1 MKARDII
8 SLQALDA
15 ALAKLNSSVQLGELE
30 ENISRQILAL
40 EKLAEQNHTLNEIYT
55 KERLDLQAQHQA
67 KSKDKRYQ
75 PTSDSIYSTDAI
87 NLSPFFPQ
95 SPREVENPSE
105 LGKVLDYLIASFNKI
120 KSLYAVKQIK
130 SLYAVENPLESFQIL
145 IEQEAIAPLI
155 LEAYDRIRA
164 LFPTERLGLEVKT
177 DPEIANW
184 QSLWITIYTKLEV
197 EEAFAKLKNLD
208 RTWWL
213 DASLVI
219 PNNILN
225 IDLGWE

>member
-8 SLQALDA
+8 SLQALGA
-15 ALAKLNSSVQLGELE
+15 ALAKLDSSVQLGELE
-30 ENISRQILAL
+30 ESISRQILAL
-40 EKLAEQNHTLNEIYT
+40 EKLAEQNHSLNETYT
-55 KERLDLQAQHQA
+55 KERLDLKDQYEA

-75 PTSDSIYSTDAI
+75 PTSDSIYSTDPA
-87 NLSPFFPQ
+87 NLSPSFLQP
-95 SPREVENPSE
+95 PGKVENPSE
-105 LGKVLDYLIASFNKI
+105 LAKPFDTLIASFNKI
-120 KSLYAVKQIK
+120 KT
-130 SLYAVENPLESFQIL
+130 LYAVENPLESFKII

-184 QSLWITIYTKLEV
+184 RSLWITIYTKLEV
-197 EEAFAKLKNLD
+197 DEAFAKLKNLD

>member
-8 SLQALDA
+8 SLQALGA
-15 ALAKLNSSVQLGELE
+15 ALAKLDSSVQLGELE

-40 EKLAEQNHTLNEIYT
+40 EKLAEQNNTLNEIYT
-55 KERLDLQAQHQA
+55 KERLDLQDEYEA

-75 PTSDSIYSTDAI
+75 PTSDSIYSTDPT
-87 NLSPFFPQ
+87 NLSPSFPQ
-95 SPREVENPSE
+95 PPEEMENPPE
-105 LGKVLDYLIASFNKI
+105 IAKAFDNLIASFNKI
-120 KSLYAVKQIK
+120 KSLYAV
-130 SLYAVENPLESFQIL
+130 ENPIESFQI
-145 IEQEAIAPLI
+145 IMEQEAIAPLI

-184 QSLWITIYTKLEV
+184 RSLWITIYTKLEV
-197 EEAFAKLKNLD
+197 DEAFAKLKNLD

>member
-1 MKARDII
+1 MKETDII
-8 SLQALDA
+8 RLQALGA
-15 ALAKLNSSVQLGELE
+15 ALAKLDSSFQLGELE

-40 EKLAEQNHTLNEIYT
+40 EELAQQNDTLNEIYT
-55 KERLDLQAQHQA
+55 QERLDLQDEYEA
-67 KSKDKRYQ
+67 KPKDKRYQ

-87 NLSPFFPQ
+87 NLSPSFPQ
-95 SPREVENPSE
+95 PPGEVENPSE
-105 LGKVLDYLIASFNKI
+105 IAKAFDNLIASFN
-120 KSLYAVKQIK
+120 QIK
-130 SLYAVENPLESFQIL
+130 TLYAVENPLESFQI
-145 IEQEAIAPLI
+145 IMEQEAIAPLI

-164 LFPTERLGLEVKT
+164 LFPTEKLGLEVKT
-177 DPEIANW
+177 DPEIVNW
-184 QSLWITIYTKLEV
+184 RSLWITIYTKLEV
-197 EEAFAKLKNLD
+197 EEAFAKLKELD

>member
-8 SLQALDA
+8 SLQALGA
-15 ALAKLNSSVQLGELE
+15 ALAKLDSSVQLGELE

-40 EKLAEQNHTLNEIYT
+40 EKLAEQNNTLNEIYT
-55 KERLDLQAQHQA
+55 KERLDLKDQYEA

-75 PTSDSIYSTDAI
+75 PTSESIYSTDAA
-87 NLSPFFPQ
+87 NLSPSFAQP
-95 SPREVENPSE
+95 PGEVENPSVIAKAFE
-105 LGKVLDYLIASFNKI
+105 NLIASFNKI
-120 KSLYAVKQIK
+120 KSLYAV
-130 SLYAVENPLESFQIL
+130 ENHLESFKII

-155 LEAYDRIRA
+155 LEAHSKIRE

-184 QSLWITIYTKLEV
+184 RSLWITIYTKLEV
-197 EEAFAKLKNLD
+197 DEAFAKLKNLD

>member
-8 SLQALDA
+8 SLQALGA
-15 ALAKLNSSVQLGELE
+15 ALAKLDSSVQLGELE

-40 EKLAEQNHTLNEIYT
+40 EKLAEQNRTLNEIYT
-55 KERLDLQAQHQA
+55 KERLELKDEYEA

-75 PTSDSIYSTDAI
+75 PTSDSIYSTDPA
-87 NLSPFFPQ
+87 NLSPSFPQ
-95 SPREVENPSE
+95 PPGEVENSSQ
-105 LGKVLDYLIASFNKI
+105 LAKAFDNLIASFNKI
-120 KSLYAVKQIK
+120 KT
-130 SLYAVENPLESFQIL
+130 LYAVENPLETFKII

-184 QSLWITIYTKLEV
+184 RSLWITIYTKLEV
-197 EEAFAKLKNLD
+197 DEAFAKLKNLD

-219 PNNILN
+219 PNNTLN

>member
-1 MKARDII
+1 MKETDII
-8 SLQALDA
+8 RLQALGA
-15 ALAKLNSSVQLGELE
+15 ALAKLDSSVQLGELE

-40 EKLAEQNHTLNEIYT
+40 EKLAEQNNTLNEIYT
-55 KERLDLQAQHQA
+55 KERLDLKDKYEA

-75 PTSDSIYSTDAI
+75 ATSDSIYSTDAA
-87 NLSPFFPQ
+87 NLSSSFPQ
-95 SPREVENPSE
+95 PPGEVENPSE
-105 LGKVLDYLIASFNKI
+105 IAKAFDNLIASFNK
-120 KSLYAVKQIK
+120 IK
-130 SLYAVENPLESFQIL
+130 SLYAVENPLESFQII
-145 IEQEAIAPLI
+145 IEQEAIALLI
-155 LEAYDRIRA
+155 LEAHSKIRE

-184 QSLWITIYTKLEV
+184 RSLWITIYTKLEV
-197 EEAFAKLKNLD
+197 DEAFAKLKNLD

>member
-8 SLQALDA
+8 SLQALGA
-15 ALAKLNSSVQLGELE
+15 ALAKLDSSVQLGELE

-40 EKLAEQNHTLNEIYT
+40 EKLAEQNYTLNEIYT
-55 KERLDLQAQHQA
+55 KERLDLQDQYEA

-75 PTSDSIYSTDAI
+75 PTSDSIYSTDPA
-87 NLSPFFPQ
+87 NLSPSFPQ
-95 SPREVENPSE
+95 APEEVENPSE
-105 LGKVLDYLIASFNKI
+105 LAKPFDNLIASFNKI
-120 KSLYAVKQIK
+120 KT
-130 SLYAVENPLESFQIL
+130 LYAVENPLESFKII

-184 QSLWITIYTKLEV
+184 RSLWITIYTKLEV
-197 EEAFAKLKNLD
+197 DEAFAKLKNLD

>member
-1 MKARDII
+1 MKETDII
-8 SLQALDA
+8 RLQALGA
-15 ALAKLNSSVQLGELE
+15 ALAKLDSSVQLGELE
-30 ENISRQILAL
+30 ENISLEILALL
-40 EKLAEQNHTLNEIYT
+40 EKLAEQNNTLNEIYR
-55 KERLDLQAQHQA
+55 KERLDLQDQYEA

-75 PTSDSIYSTDAI
+75 PPSDTIYSTDAI
-87 NLSPFFPQ
+87 NLSPSFP
-95 SPREVENPSE
+95 PPPEERENPSE
-105 LGKVLDYLIASFNKI
+105 IAKAFDNLIASFNK
-120 KSLYAVKQIK
+120 IK
-130 SLYAVENPLESFQIL
+130 SLYAVENPLESFQI
-145 IEQEAIAPLI
+145 IMEQEAIAPLI

-164 LFPTERLGLEVKT
+164 IFPTERLGLEVKT

-184 QSLWITIYTKLEV
+184 RSLWITIYTKLEV

>member
-1 MKARDII
+1 MKATDII
-8 SLQALDA
+8 RLQAIGATLAQLD
-15 ALAKLNSSVQLGELE
+15 SSVQLGELE
-30 ENISRQILAL
+30 DSIISSAILAF
-40 EKLAEQNHTLNEIYT
+40 EKLAGQNTTINEIYT
-55 KERLDLQAQHQA
+55 RERLDLKEQYQA

-75 PTSDSIYSTDAI
+75 PTSDSIYSTDAG
-87 NLSPFFPQ
+87 NLSPSFPQ
-95 SPREVENPSE
+95 SQGELENPSE
-105 LGKVLDYLIASFNKI
+105 IAKDFDNLIASFN
-120 KSLYAVKQIK
+120 QIK
-130 SLYAVENPLESFQIL
+130 SLYAVENPVESFKII
-145 IEQEAIAPLI
+145 IEQEAIALLI
-155 LEAYDRIRA
+155 LAAHSKIRE

-184 QSLWITIYTKLEV
+184 RSLWITIYTKLEV
-197 EEAFAKLKNLD
+197 EEAFEKLKILD

>member
-1 MKARDII
+1 MKETDII
-8 SLQALDA
+8 RLQALGA
-15 ALAKLNSSVQLGELE
+15 ALAKLDSSVQLGELE
-30 ENISRQILAL
+30 ENISLEILAL
-40 EKLAEQNHTLNEIYT
+40 EKLAAQNNTLNEIYR
-55 KERLDLQAQHQA
+55 KERLDLQDKYEA
-67 KSKDKRYQ
+67 KPKDKRYQ

-87 NLSPFFPQ
+87 KLSPSFPQ
-95 SPREVENPSE
+95 PPEEMENPSE
-105 LGKVLDYLIASFNKI
+105 IAKAFDNLIASFNK
-120 KSLYAVKQIK
+120 IK
-130 SLYAVENPLESFQIL
+130 SLYAVENPLESFQI
-145 IEQEAIAPLI
+145 IMEQEAIAPLI
-155 LEAYDRIRA
+155 LEGYDRIRA

-184 QSLWITIYTKLEV
+184 RSLWITIYTKLEV
-197 EEAFAKLKNLD
+197 DEAFAKLKNLD

>member
-1 MKARDII
+1 MKETDII
-8 SLQALDA
+8 RLQALGA
-15 ALAKLNSSVQLGELE
+15 ALAKLDSSVQLGELE
-30 ENISRQILAL
+30 KNISRQILAL
-40 EKLAEQNHTLNEIYT
+40 EKLAEQNNTLNEIYR
-55 KERLDLQAQHQA
+55 KERLDLQDQYEA

-75 PTSDSIYSTDAI
+75 PTSDRIYSTDAI
-87 NLSPFFPQ
+87 NLSPSFPQ
-95 SPREVENPSE
+95 PPGEVENPSE
-105 LGKVLDYLIASFNKI
+105 LAKAFDNLIAYFNKI
-120 KSLYAVKQIK
+120 KT
-130 SLYAVENPLESFQIL
+130 LYAVENPLETFKII

-155 LEAYDRIRA
+155 LEAYDHIRA

-184 QSLWITIYTKLEV
+184 RSLWITIYTKLEV
-197 EEAFAKLKNLD
+197 DEAFVKLKNLD

>member
-8 SLQALDA
+8 SLQALGA
-15 ALAKLNSSVQLGELE
+15 ALAKLDSSVQLAELE

-40 EKLAEQNHTLNEIYT
+40 EKLAEQNHTLKEIYT
-55 KERLDLQAQHQA
+55 KERLDLQDQYEA
-67 KSKDKRYQ
+67 KSKNKRYQ
-75 PTSDSIYSTDAI
+75 PISDSIYSTDAI
-87 NLSPFFPQ
+87 NLSPSFPQ
-95 SPREVENPSE
+95 PHEEMENPSE
-105 LGKVLDYLIASFNKI
+105 IAKAFDNLIASFN
-120 KSLYAVKQIK
+120 QIK
-130 SLYAVENPLESFQIL
+130 TLYAVENPLETFQI
-145 IEQEAIAPLI
+145 IMEQEAIAPLI
-155 LEAYDRIRA
+155 LEGYDRIRA
-164 LFPTERLGLEVKT
+164 LFPRERLGLEVKT

-184 QSLWITIYTKLEV
+184 RSLWITIYTKLEV
-197 EEAFAKLKNLD
+197 DEAFTKLKNLD

>member
-8 SLQALDA
+8 SLQAIGA
-15 ALAKLNSSVQLGELE
+15 ALAKLDSSVQLGELE

-40 EKLAEQNHTLNEIYT
+40 EKLAKQNHTLKEIYT
-55 KERLDLQAQHQA
+55 KERLDLQDRYEA
-67 KSKDKRYQ
+67 KSKDKRYNE
-75 PTSDSIYSTDAI
+75 TIDIIYSTDTI
-87 NLSPFFPQ
+87 NLSPSFAQP
-95 SPREVENPSE
+95 PGEVENPSE
-105 LGKVLDYLIASFNKI
+105 IAKAFDNLIASFNKI
-120 KSLYAVKQIK
+120 Q
-130 SLYAVENPLESFQIL
+130 SLYAVENPLESFKII

-184 QSLWITIYTKLEV
+184 RSLWITIYTKLEV
-197 EEAFAKLKNLD
+197 DEAFAKLKNLD